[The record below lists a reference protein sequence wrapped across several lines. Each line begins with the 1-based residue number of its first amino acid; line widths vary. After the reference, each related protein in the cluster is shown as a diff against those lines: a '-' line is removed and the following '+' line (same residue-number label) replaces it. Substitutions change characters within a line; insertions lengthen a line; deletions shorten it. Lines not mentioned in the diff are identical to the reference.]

1 MTKRHKRKEKRVTLI
16 SSVLTVEVVGRQV
29 AWKVAISREAELT
42 RRVMDTA
49 RSAHNSV
56 RNWSSCVRD
65 VVTDVFTAKDDVS
78 TATILAAR
86 RVPSVTSARKLWA
99 RVKVKVKAGE

>member
-1 MTKRHKRKEKRVTLI
+1 MKRHKRKEKRVTLLI
-16 SSVLTVEVVGRQV
+16 SSALTVEVVGRQV
-29 AWKVAISREAELT
+29 ALKVVISLEAELT

-49 RSAHNSV
+49 RSVRNSV
-56 RNWSSCVRD
+56 RNWSSCVSD

-86 RVPSVTSARKLWA
+86 RDPSVTSAR
-99 RVKVKVKAGE
+99 R